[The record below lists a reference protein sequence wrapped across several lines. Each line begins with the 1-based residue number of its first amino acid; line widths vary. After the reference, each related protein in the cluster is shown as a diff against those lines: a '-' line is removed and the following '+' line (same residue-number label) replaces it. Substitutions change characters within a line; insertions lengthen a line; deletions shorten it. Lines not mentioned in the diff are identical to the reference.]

1 MGLSFYIS
9 NDIFAWAVMSQII
22 QIPTRAILYKKERLS
37 GMYSSHAF
45 YCALWVSQ
53 TLMLLSYPILVTV
66 GSYYFLDLA
75 DQSSENFWSFVLT
88 GFLICQVGSNFGF
101 MWGSIVY
108 KED

>member
-9 NDIFAWAVMSQII
+9 NDIFAWALMSQII

-37 GMYSSHAF
+37 GLYSSHAF

-53 TLMLLSYPILVTV
+53 TLMLLFYPILVTV

-75 DQSSENFWSFVLT
+75 D
-88 GFLICQVGSNFGF
+88 
-101 MWGSIVY
+101 
-108 KED
+108 